1 MESMIKYLAEA
12 HRDYSET
19 EYVCVARKL
28 FSTRNEAQEFLK
40 DKCSDL
46 QHITEVECNAPT

>member
-1 MESMIKYLAEA
+1 MIKYLAEA

-28 FSTRNEAQEFLK
+28 FSTRKEAQEFLK
-40 DKCSDL
+40 DKCSHL
-46 QHITEVECNAPT
+46 QYITEVECNAPT

>member
-1 MESMIKYLAEA
+1 MVKYLAEA

-28 FSTRNEAQEFLK
+28 FNTRKEAEEYLK
-40 DKCSDL
+40 NKCQHL
-46 QHITEVECNAPT
+46 QFIKELEYTDET